1 MKKQQKII
9 ELRTA
14 AKRNVAEL
22 ETKIAFA
29 RSEAAGKRANLM
41 RERAAELE
49 GLDAG
54 STERY
59 DMLAKYRAKLA
70 GVNEQI
76 AATIAQL
83 KFEIQQAKSECEKQC
98 AAVEDDHEPEKEQ
111 PQDNDQP
118 TVWLNG
124 EQWTAAVVAR
134 RILNKLP
141 KLNYPKE
148 SIYIELSPSHF
159 GGCGLSFRYINTIDK
174 LRGVTSCDLLAK
186 DEPEEQ
192 AAKVDLW
199 LKDVEVQMARAQGI
213 MREEAG
219 NE

>member
-1 MKKQQKII
+1 MTKQEKLSRISNNLTVAIAEEKAKKAAAEADYYANVHRLQKGAQ
-9 ELRTA
+9 E
-14 AKRNVAEL
+14 
-22 ETKIAFA
+22 
-29 RSEAAGKRANLM
+29 M
-41 RERAAELE
+41 RE
-49 GLDAG
+49 
-54 STERY
+54 SVY
-59 DMLAKYRAKLA
+59 
-70 GVNEQI
+70 NEPD
-76 AATIAQL
+76 
-83 KFEIQQAKSECEKQC
+83 E
-98 AAVEDDHEPEKEQ
+98 

-141 KLNYPKE
+141 KLNYTKE

-174 LRGVTSCDLLAK
+174 LSGVTSCELLAK
-186 DEPEEQ
+186 DEPKEQ

-199 LKDVEVQMARAQGI
+199 FKDVEVQMAMAQEI
-213 MREEAG
+213 MREEGG